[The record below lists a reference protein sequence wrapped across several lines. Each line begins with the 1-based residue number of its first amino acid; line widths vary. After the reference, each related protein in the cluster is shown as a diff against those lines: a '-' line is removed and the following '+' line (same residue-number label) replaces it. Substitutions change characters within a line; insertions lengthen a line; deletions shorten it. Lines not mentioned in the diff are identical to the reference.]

1 MANQE
6 KKRAT
11 THRGRFGKN
20 GTYSPKHNDRNFDT
34 ENSPHIDREKSQ
46 DNLYWYW
53 NQKKNPGLTFDEAEK
68 MFYEKNFSESL
79 NAQNERH
86 RKGGHKKRC
95 KTMDEYRTSKQT
107 CPEEQ
112 ILQIGKKGDNI
123 KKSDLWN
130 ICAEYINWHQ
140 KEFPKI
146 FFLDAALHADEK
158 GQLHFQERHVFVG
171 KDDYGLDAAKQA
183 KCLEQMGI
191 SRPDPSKKSGRYNNA
206 KQTYTKICREKFIEL
221 AQAKGYEIEV
231 EPKEKSKSGLSLL
244 EYQTMQ
250 EKEKLKMLENQ
261 KIQLEHQTMQ
271 EEERLKKVKKELD
284 EKYYSSAKFATEEE
298 LIELLKKE
306 DPQKYQA
313 LKVKNMKLKT
323 EKTKKGPDFER

>member
-1 MANQE
+1 
-6 KKRAT
+6 
-11 THRGRFGKN
+11 
-20 GTYSPKHNDRNFDT
+20 
-34 ENSPHIDREKSQ
+34 
-46 DNLYWYW
+46 
-53 NQKKNPGLTFDEAEK
+53 
-68 MFYEKNFSESL
+68 
-79 NAQNERH
+79 
-86 RKGGHKKRC
+86 
-95 KTMDEYRTSKQT
+95 MDEYRTSKQT

-284 EKYYSSAKFATEEE
+284 EKYYSSAKFTTEEE